1 MTNETEN
8 KLRAEYGI
16 SEKDMK
22 FDNKTESLFNIKEN
36 YETFLSNPSHL
47 LFSNYEKEFMKNE
60 RLIYEYFL
68 QLGTAQ
74 EEFYATLAN
83 NYYYENMDVIKDFK
97 EILLRYKNW
106 ATYLRLQILMSRE
119 KMKDVFDCVNEKYVS
134 IRDYENLKDEAQQ
147 IMVEEMV
154 GEELEV
160 KKMGNILVI
169 PLSETK
175 YTNGEK
181 VKIKKL
187 MKGGNN

>member
-47 LFSNYEKEFMKNE
+47 LFSNYDKEFMKNE